1 MEFFVAHKHIFVVLH
16 ALAAA
21 GGLGAV
27 LITDTLFF
35 MFLKDFKISRKE
47 NEVLKT
53 ISGAV
58 WVIIVL
64 LFLTGLALYL
74 SAPMDY
80 LTKAKFVTKLVIF
93 GVIVGNGFLLNW
105 LITPFLTKISFGPV
119 TVEPTT
125 TLRVMR
131 RIAFASGAVSMVSW
145 LAVFILGSIRSIPIN
160 AAQALLVY
168 AGLIIIVVLGSQF
181 YATWVKHHSI
191 FGNYLKVRK
200 D

>member
-1 MEFFVAHKHIFVVLH
+1 MEFFADHKHIFVVLH

-35 MFLKDFKISRKE
+35 KFLKDFKISPKE

-58 WVIIVL
+58 WVIIAL

-93 GVIVGNGFLLNW
+93 GVIVANGFLLNW
-105 LITPFLTKISFGPV
+105 VITPFLTKISFGPV
-119 TVEPTT
+119 TVEPTKK
-125 TLRVMR
+125 LRIMR
-131 RIAFASGAVSMVSW
+131 RVAFASGAVSMVSW

-160 AAQALLVY
+160 AAQGLMVY
-168 AGLIIIVVLGSQF
+168 VGLIVVVVAGSQF
-181 YATWVKHHSI
+181 YATWVKRHSI
-191 FGNYLKVRK
+191 FGIHPHFRK